1 MIVCV
6 DCVLKKEVKFYNRN
20 CIGDIGDITIWGI
33 KYIACPKHYFS
44 SMEGIKYNIKLLC
57 PCR

>member
-33 KYIACPKHYFS
+33 KYIACP
-44 SMEGIKYNIKLLC
+44 NIIFHQWKGLNIT
-57 PCR
+57 